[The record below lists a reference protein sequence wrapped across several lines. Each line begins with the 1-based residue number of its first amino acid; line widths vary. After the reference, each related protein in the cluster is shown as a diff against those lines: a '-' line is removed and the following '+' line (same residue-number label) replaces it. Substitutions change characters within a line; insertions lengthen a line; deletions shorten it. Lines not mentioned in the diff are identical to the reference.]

1 MATDTKEKAVIEC
14 SAGTVLFREGEE
26 GSNLYVIK
34 SGRVRLQKAVHETRV
49 GLGELGAGAFCGE
62 LALINDQ
69 PRPVTATVVEDA
81 SLLKVDAEQFETMVQ
96 KNSDIALRMLKKM
109 GQRLTEAQ
117 YRVTNLILRTPAG
130 RIVRQLRTEARRAGN
145 DDGLETPTPIP
156 DDLADALA
164 LEVGEVK
171 LVLENLID
179 RDLIEVDDNGN
190 FTIVDPEAFERFL
203 SYLELRDQFEH
214 PDN

>member
-1 MATDTKEKAVIEC
+1 
-14 SAGTVLFREGEE
+14 VLFREGEE
-26 GSNLYVIK
+26 GTTLYVIK
-34 SGRVRLQKAVHETRV
+34 SGRVRLQKSVHETQV
-49 GLGELGAGAFCGE
+49 GLGELGPGAFCGE

-81 SLLKVDAEQFETMVQ
+81 SLLKVDAEQFETMVE

-117 YRVTNLILRTPAG
+117 YRVTNLILRSPAG
-130 RIVRQLRTEARRAGN
+130 RIVRQLRTEAMRAG
-145 DDGLETPTPIP
+145 DDDRLTTATPIP
-156 DDLADALA
+156 DDLADVLA

-171 LVLENLID
+171 LVLQDLID
-179 RDLIEVDDNGN
+179 RDLIDVDDGGT
-190 FTIVDPEAFERFL
+190 FTIVDPDAFERFL
-203 SYLELRDQFEH
+203 NYLELRDQFEH

>member
-34 SGRVRLQKAVHETRV
+34 SGRVRLQKKVHETEV

-81 SLLKVDAEQFETMVQ
+81 SLLKVDASQFEKMVEN
-96 KNSDIALRMLKKM
+96 NSDIALRMLKKM

-117 YRVTNLILRTPAG
+117 YRVTNLILRSPAG
-130 RIVRQLRTEARRAGN
+130 RIVRQLRTEAKRAGD
-145 DDGLETPTPIP
+145 DDGLESPTPIP
-156 DDLADALA
+156 DDLADTLA

-171 LVLENLID
+171 LVLQDLIE
-179 RDLIEVDDNGN
+179 RDLIDVDDSGI
-190 FTIVDPEAFERFL
+190 FTIVDPGAFERYL

-214 PDN
+214 PQN